1 MDASPLA
8 AGVLASWAALTPSLV
23 PRRWWMTGISVATA
37 SAAASGVAQASRAAV
52 RAAGRGARGQ
62 SRRRGLGGIHDLVRA
77 RAAGRPEG
85 HRNALGLLRT
95 AAAAGVIA
103 GVGVSLSDS
112 VRWQADVARRTGVR
126 EASPL
131 HHLSG
136 YAVGLAGWAV
146 LQGAGQLSRGLR
158 RRLVARLVR
167 HLPLVPPALVGAV
180 AAAVALR
187 LYGWMVAGAL
197 MRADQSA
204 VIQSFARLGVGPGP
218 AERARSGSPES
229 AEPFATMGLH
239 GRAFVTGGPRRARIR
254 EVWGALAQD
263 PGRTGRVARSADG
276 AAASAEAWEAGPG
289 GRGTAEP
296 IRVFAGR
303 LGHPDPREAASAV
316 LAELERTG
324 AFSRRA
330 ILLVTGTGSGWVPP
344 WSTSAFEYLM
354 RGDCAVASAQYS
366 FADSWLAFLIHRRPA
381 REVSRE
387 VLTAVRRRLRQIPS
401 DRRPRLFLAGES
413 LGAYGGLGAFG
424 SPGALLRAVDG
435 AVWTGTPRS
444 ARVLG
449 RILRDRRHGST
460 EVRPVYGTGRHIRF
474 VTRPWDLAEAPR
486 GFAYSPWEAPRVV
499 FAQHGS
505 DPVVWWDP
513 AVLLCRPDWLR
524 EERSPDVSPGVRW
537 RPLATFWQLTADMP
551 RSVDL
556 PGGRGHSY
564 HEETVHYWN
573 AVLGTGLSAA
583 DCDEIARAI
592 SIDLAPLS
600 GTLPLTDT
608 GARLRGGSSPRTST
622 PQA

>member
-1 MDASPLA
+1 MDAAPLA

-37 SAAASGVAQASRAAV
+37 SAAAAGVAQTGRAAV
-52 RAAGRGARGQ
+52 RMAARGVRRRASGRIRGWGRGR
-62 SRRRGLGGIHDLVRA
+62 D
-77 RAAGRPEG
+77 
-85 HRNALGLLRT
+85 HRLRNETGDALGLPRM
-95 AAAAGVIA
+95 AAVAGVVA
-103 GVGVSLSDS
+103 GVGVSLRDS
-112 VRWQADVARRTGVR
+112 VRWQADVARRAGVR

-131 HHLSG
+131 HHLTG
-136 YAVGLAGWAV
+136 YAVGLVGWA
-146 LQGAGQLSRGLR
+146 LLHGAGQLSRGLR
-158 RRLVARLVR
+158 RRIVTRLVR
-167 HLPLVPPALVGAV
+167 RLPLVPPALMGAI
-180 AAAVALR
+180 AAAVAVR
-187 LYGWMVAGAL
+187 LYGWMVASAL
-197 MRADQSA
+197 ARADQNA
-204 VIQSFARLGVGPGP
+204 VIQSFARLGVGAGP
-218 AERARSGSPES
+218 VERGRSGSPES
-229 AEPFATMGLH
+229 REPFATMGLH
-239 GRAFVTGGPRRARIR
+239 GRAFVTGGPRGARIR
-254 EVWGALAQD
+254 EVWELLEQGPVSVGGAVG
-263 PGRTGRVARSADG
+263 PADG
-276 AAASAEAWEAGPG
+276 AAASAEVWEAASGDC
-289 GRGTAEP
+289 GTAEP

-303 LGHPDPREAASAV
+303 LGHPDPREAAGAV

-387 VLTAVRRRLRQIPS
+387 VIAAVHRRLRQIPP

-413 LGAYGGLGAFG
+413 LGAYGGLGAFS
-424 SPGALLRAVDG
+424 SPGALLRAIDG

-444 ARVLG
+444 ARVLD

-460 EVRPVYGTGRHIRF
+460 EVRPVYGTGRHVRF
-474 VTRPWDLAEAPR
+474 VTRPEDLAGAPR
-486 GFAYSPWEAPRVV
+486 GFTYSPWEVPRIV

-505 DPVVWWDP
+505 DPVVWWNP
-513 AVLLCRPDWLR
+513 AVLLRRPDWLR

-537 RPLATFWQLTADMP
+537 RPFATFWQLTADMP

-573 AVLGTGLSAA
+573 AVLGTGLSTR

-592 SIDLAPLS
+592 SLDLAPLS
-600 GTLPLTDT
+600 GALPLTDT
-608 GARLRGGSSPRTST
+608 GARLRGGSSPRTSA
-622 PQA
+622 PQG